1 MQHGLI
7 RLRYVYTLRLIGPI
21 SYPGSAVRR
30 SAGGRSTAGAP
41 ALFGQTSRSRSL
53 GHFFQLR
60 LENQND
66 KKYDNFDKAL
76 FTNNGNIEFIECAYD
91 LKSYLLSQTISTT
104 TNGQIMS
111 TSIVRPFRLTR
122 AIARARANLSARAI
136 CRTHEKSYSA
146 EKVLF
151 IEYSSFNPSFM
162 FTSAIFE

>member
-1 MQHGLI
+1 M
-7 RLRYVYTLRLIGPI
+7 
-21 SYPGSAVRR
+21 RR
-30 SAGGRSTAGAP
+30 STGGRSTAGAP

-104 TNGQIMS
+104 TNGQITIIYYVYKHHAFNADAASLGMS
-111 TSIVRPFRLTR
+111 AVFMCCGSKYRYQVT
-122 AIARARANLSARAI
+122 
-136 CRTHEKSYSA
+136 KY
-146 EKVLF
+146 LF
-151 IEYSSFNPSFM
+151 IILY
-162 FTSAIFE
+162 

>member
-1 MQHGLI
+1 MNLHL
-7 RLRYVYTLRLIGPI
+7 VYWSTLKIANDL
-21 SYPGSAVRR
+21 VLC
-30 SAGGRSTAGAP
+30 AGGRSTTGAP

-111 TSIVRPFRLTR
+111 TSIIRPFRLT
-122 AIARARANLSARAI
+122 RAI